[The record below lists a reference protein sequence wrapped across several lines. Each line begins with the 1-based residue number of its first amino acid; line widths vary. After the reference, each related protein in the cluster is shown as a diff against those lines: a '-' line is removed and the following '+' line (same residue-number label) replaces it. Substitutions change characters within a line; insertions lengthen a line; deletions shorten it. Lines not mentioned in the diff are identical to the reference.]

1 MASADYAAATRLIEQ
16 VALPV
21 VRSSNLLRW
30 MEALPKTWLDTHQHL
45 VMLYAWTVVANG
57 TRPWS
62 EIKPWLQGIREAL
75 PVHHTIASELAGEM
89 EAMRTMAAELAEEHT
104 RTIELSGQTL
114 TLLKRHVSNIFGKLA
129 VSNRTQAVARARA
142 IRLLSIL

>member
-21 VRSSNLLRW
+21 VRSSTLLRW

-45 VMLYAWTVVANG
+45 VMLYAWTVVAHG
-57 TRPWS
+57 TRPWG
-62 EIKPWLQGIREAL
+62 EIEPWLQGILASL
-75 PVHHTIASELAGEM
+75 PAYHP
-89 EAMRTMAAELAEEHT
+89 MAAELDGEMAAEFAEEHT
-104 RTIELSGQTL
+104 RTIELSSQTL

>member
-1 MASADYAAATRLIEQ
+1 MVILTSAPSSEILLYNATRG
-16 VALPV
+16 
-21 VRSSNLLRW
+21 SG
-30 MEALPKTWLDTHQHL
+30 LDTRPHSA
-45 VMLYAWTVVANG
+45 VLYAWAVVANG

-62 EIKPWLQGIREAL
+62 EIEPWLQEIRASL
-75 PVHHTIASELAGEM
+75 PVHHPIASELAGE
-89 EAMRTMAAELAEEHT
+89 MAAELAEEHT

>member
-1 MASADYAAATRLIEQ
+1 MVILTSAPSSEILLYNATRG
-16 VALPV
+16 
-21 VRSSNLLRW
+21 SG
-30 MEALPKTWLDTHQHL
+30 LDTHPHSA
-45 VMLYAWTVVANG
+45 VLYAWAVVANG

-89 EAMRTMAAELAEEHT
+89 EAMRTMAAEFAEEHT